1 MGRNLEPGKIVK
13 VGIRKVNGVDLDAI
27 LVGDIN
33 G

>member
-1 MGRNLEPGKIVK
+1 MGRDLVPGSIVK

-27 LVGDIN
+27 IVGDID